1 MTTTKLIANAQE
13 LREEYEWLARYGK
26 GQRYEGGIHAHPL
39 SIVAAK
45 RRIREYNKRDA
56 NA

>member
-39 SIVAAK
+39 SIVHAK
-45 RRIREYNKRDA
+45 RRIREYNKRDV